1 MINYINIHY
10 FVFSS
15 RINSSIP
22 FFPIYYLYFTH
33 LLLINS
39 YFSTSLPSRSSILQF
54 LSVLNSSLTDHIPHF
69 LTILSHFIIKIS
81 PPTQANSSNT
91 NFTTAISYSPILT
104 SLISNYAFE
113 SKYYKVFNFPSKF
126 IQSSFYFTLIHF
138 AIFQFHNLFTSKTGS
153 ILFHI

>member
-22 FFPIYYLYFTH
+22 FFPFYYLYFTH

-39 YFSTSLPSRSSILQF
+39 YFSTSLPSRSFILQF

-104 SLISNYAFE
+104 SLISNYEF
-113 SKYYKVFNFPSKF
+113 S
-126 IQSSFYFTLIHF
+126 
-138 AIFQFHNLFTSKTGS
+138 
-153 ILFHI
+153 